1 MKPANAGTWK
11 LETGKRKL
19 ELENE
24 NWKLETGKRKLE
36 LENENWKTE
45 T

>member
-24 NWKLETGKRKLE
+24 NWK
-36 LENENWKTE
+36 TE